1 MENGMKERI
10 KQVAVG
16 LFDRQG
22 YHGATIRQIAEG
34 AGCSLPTVYYYFK
47 SKKDLFREIIL
58 GDYFQ
63 LLQRHTQKV
72 TDPDPLEYYTGY
84 ISALESLS
92 EEEKRVFR
100 LGLKVGLRFDGD
112 EELYEAVDAWEKRQI
127 AWHFQKVMPVLGN
140 VDNWSVIIR
149 VLLQVLEN
157 MTLAIVLKGQEF
169 SEDAI
174 RENLQ
179 LVLEKG
185 GYAPSL

>member
-72 TDPDPLEYYTGY
+72 TDSDPLEYYTGY

-100 LGLKVGLRFDGD
+100 LGLKEIGRAHV
-112 EELYEAVDAWEKRQI
+112 
-127 AWHFQKVMPVLGN
+127 
-140 VDNWSVIIR
+140 
-149 VLLQVLEN
+149 
-157 MTLAIVLKGQEF
+157 
-169 SEDAI
+169 
-174 RENLQ
+174 
-179 LVLEKG
+179 
-185 GYAPSL
+185 